1 MRLKDMDVM
10 TVLLYISADD
20 LSRWMR
26 VLSGWAWKT
35 STTPGFMEVQDPPP
49 IQADYQTES

>member
-1 MRLKDMDVM
+1 MRPKDMHVM
-10 TVLLYISADD
+10 TVLLYISGDD

-26 VLSGWAWKT
+26 VLISWTWKT